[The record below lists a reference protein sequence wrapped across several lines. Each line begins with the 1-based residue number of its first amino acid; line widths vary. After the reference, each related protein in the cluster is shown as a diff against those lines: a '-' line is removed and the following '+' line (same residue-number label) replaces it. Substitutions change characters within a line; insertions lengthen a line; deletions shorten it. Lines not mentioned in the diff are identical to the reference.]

1 MLNLL
6 LAPWR
11 TCSNAARHFMT
22 WSLAAR
28 TAWAVAFLQ
37 FFMVLFTVV
46 VLLTT
51 GGPDVFEAWW
61 TPTKAVALLL
71 LMGVIP
77 MLVYYS
83 ARLWFHHETARW
95 PDIDKAWKEALIEL
109 DRQGVD
115 VRSTPLFFVLG
126 ADGDTAEHNL
136 FGKPPFPLDVR
147 AAPAGSAPL
156 HVYGG
161 VEGIFVCLATIGQTC
176 RVNLQDGSPEHPH
189 AALTAVERADA
200 SDRLRSLCE
209 RIRNARQPVAPANG
223 ILALVST
230 HSDDQT
236 RLTPVIGAALGDDL
250 ITITSTCGLR
260 MPLTVVGTGIE
271 TLAGFDT
278 LLKRLPSETQ
288 TLVSGDIFPI
298 GRTASATE
306 LSTLAIAATG
316 RLADEAGS
324 LMLDPHSL
332 AHSDGNR
339 SMIGL
344 MCRLR
349 LHVAPLLQGIMQRGL
364 DSAAHHA
371 GSPMLAGCYLLPTP
385 KDLPAINFTKDLF
398 ARVIEVQGDLEWTPK
413 QLKRNRRSARIAR
426 GLAVLNTL
434 LLAAWIA
441 VLWWRLSR

>member
-1 MLNLL
+1 
-6 LAPWR
+6 
-11 TCSNAARHFMT
+11 MT

-83 ARLWFHHETARW
+83 SRLWFHHETARW
-95 PDIDKAWKEALIEL
+95 PDIDKAWKEVLTEL

-115 VRSTPLFFVLG
+115 IRSTPIFFVLG
-126 ADGDTAEHNL
+126 ADGGNAEQNL
-136 FGKPPFPLDVR
+136 FDKPPFPLDVR
-147 AAPAGSAPL
+147 AAPPGSAPL

-161 VEGIFVCLATIGQTC
+161 TEGIFVCLATIGQTC
-176 RVNLQDGSPEHPH
+176 QVNLQDGSQEHPH
-189 AALTAVERADA
+189 AALTAVERTDA

-236 RLTPVIGAALGDDL
+236 TRLAHVIGAALGDDL

-260 MPLTVVGTGIE
+260 MPLTVVATGIE
-271 TLAGFDT
+271 TLAGFDS
-278 LLKRLPSETQ
+278 LLKRLPSETRM
-288 TLVSGDIFPI
+288 LASGDIFPV
-298 GRTASATE
+298 GRTTSATD

-332 AHSDGNR
+332 QHSAGNR
-339 SMIGL
+339 SLIGL

-364 DSAAHHA
+364 DSAAHQA

-385 KDLPAINFTKDLF
+385 KDPPAINFTEDLF

-413 QLKRNRRSARIAR
+413 QLTRNRRFARITR